1 MNEIS
6 LYVVVPCYNESEVL
20 PITSKQILIELKN
33 VIDKRKISDMSRIL
47 FVDDGSDDGSW
58 DIITDLVR
66 SDYHYLGIRQS
77 RNRGHQSSLLAGM
90 MEAKDVADIV
100 ITIDCDGQDDISAI
114 EKMIDEYYNGAEVV
128 YGVRN
133 SRESDTFFKRFTAQ
147 SFYKLMKYV
156 GAEVVYDHGDYRLVS
171 SRVLQELAK
180 YKEVNLFLRGMFPL
194 IGFKS
199 TCVYYNRKERIA
211 GKSHYSIAKMKALA
225 LDGIFNLSIQ
235 PIRFITGLGIVV
247 AVISFLFTLWSIVS
261 VYIGDTVSGWAS
273 MTCIISF
280 IGGVQLV
287 CMGIL
292 GEYIG
297 KIYLEVKDRPRFI
310 IDKRIEHN
318 SIIESDEGDLKNSK

>member
-1 MNEIS
+1 
-6 LYVVVPCYNESEVL
+6 
-20 PITSKQILIELKN
+20 
-33 VIDKRKISDMSRIL
+33 
-47 FVDDGSDDGSW
+47 
-58 DIITDLVR
+58 
-66 SDYHYLGIRQS
+66 
-77 RNRGHQSSLLAGM
+77 
-90 MEAKDVADIV
+90 
-100 ITIDCDGQDDISAI
+100 
-114 EKMIDEYYNGAEVV
+114 
-128 YGVRN
+128 
-133 SRESDTFFKRFTAQ
+133 
-147 SFYKLMKYV
+147 MKYV